1 MKKFIHYTN
10 FITITIIS
18 FFISISASISRD
30 SIENNTNKSIIPVQ
44 FYGEKVNIT
53 LNYKEITVD
62 GLYYF
67 RNLNKACQIMILYPF
82 PIDLSYS
89 YPYFIDVKDKK
100 FQQSNKGIYW
110 TMNFN
115 EHNEQQKVRV
125 FYKQK
130 ISHCKAEY
138 IVLTT
143 KKWGKPLDFAEFY
156 IDIPKA
162 FDNFVSSFQLK
173 ECTSIKNRKLYSYK
187 KQMFWPDKNFTFSWN
202 TSNENN

>member
-1 MKKFIHYTN
+1 FIVFHSRTKFIKFESNIKLFFQLELLGNILMKKFIHYTN

-89 YPYFIDVKDKK
+89 YLY
-100 FQQSNKGIYW
+100 
-110 TMNFN
+110 
-115 EHNEQQKVRV
+115 
-125 FYKQK
+125 
-130 ISHCKAEY
+130 C
-138 IVLTT
+138 
-143 KKWGKPLDFAEFY
+143 FAEIFY
-156 IDIPKA
+156 
-162 FDNFVSSFQLK
+162 L
-173 ECTSIKNRKLYSYK
+173 
-187 KQMFWPDKNFTFSWN
+187 
-202 TSNENN
+202 